1 VGKTK
6 ATEAILIPAG
16 FGICGVPCYNAS
28 TQKADLEASVE
39 FREYWGIARKRGWI
53 ILLVAVVAAVAALGV
68 SLLMS
73 ETYEATI
80 QLSINPARADWGLNQ
95 ATKDL
100 LRNYGVNIK
109 SHRMTQ
115 EAINRAQLDMS
126 TYDFLANL
134 DVSDDAANLTI
145 TLQAESH
152 DPEEARLMAQTL
164 ADVFVEERRQ
174 WNSEQDKRDRIYVE
188 KVDDI
193 RDVPLAS
200 PKLKFNL
207 LAGVIFGAIVGGIII
222 FFLEW
227 LQSDIM
233 RTAADVEKAVGVTVL
248 ATIPAGSASKIDG
261 GSKWSLP
268 AWIEPGFF
276 LVFLV
281 GLVIGAGLGAL
292 IVGWL

>member
-1 VGKTK
+1 
-6 ATEAILIPAG
+6 
-16 FGICGVPCYNAS
+16 
-28 TQKADLEASVE
+28 VE
-39 FREYWGIARKRGWI
+39 FREYWNIARKRGWI
-53 ILLVAVVAAVAALGV
+53 LLLVAVIAALGALGV
-68 SLLMS
+68 SLLMT

-80 QLSINPARADWGLNQ
+80 QLSLNTARADWGLSQ

-100 LRNYGVNIK
+100 LRNYVLNIK

-134 DVSDDAANLTI
+134 DVSEDASNMSLTI
-145 TLQAESH
+145 QAKSH

-164 ADVFVEERRQ
+164 ADVFVEEREQ
-174 WNSEQDKRDRIYVE
+174 WNAEQDKSDRIYVA

-193 RDVPLAS
+193 RDVPQSS
-200 PKLKFNL
+200 PNTKLNM
-207 LAGVIFGAIVGGIII
+207 LAGAVFGAIVGGIII

-227 LQSDIM
+227 LQSDIL
-233 RTAADVEKAVGVTVL
+233 RTTADVEKAVGLTVVG
-248 ATIPAGSASKIDG
+248 AIPADSESKAG
-261 GSKWSLP
+261 KSRFGLP
-268 AWIEPGFF
+268 GWLDPALL

-292 IVGWL
+292 VVGLL

>member
-1 VGKTK
+1 
-6 ATEAILIPAG
+6 
-16 FGICGVPCYNAS
+16 
-28 TQKADLEASVE
+28 VE
-39 FREYWGIARKRGWI
+39 FREYWNIVRKRGWI
-53 ILLVAVVAAVAALGV
+53 LLVVAVVAAVAALGV
-68 SLLMS
+68 SLIMS
-73 ETYEATI
+73 ETYKATI
-80 QLSINPARADWGLNQ
+80 QLSVNPARADWGLNQ

-100 LRNYGVNIK
+100 LRNYVLNIR

-134 DVSDDAANLTI
+134 DASDDAANLSI

-200 PKLKFNL
+200 PKVRFNV
-207 LAGVIFGAIVGGIII
+207 LAGAVFGAILGGILVVFI
-222 FFLEW
+222 EW
-227 LQSDIM
+227 LQSDIL
-233 RTAADVEKAVGVTVL
+233 RTTADVEKAVGVTVL
-248 ATIPAGSASKIDG
+248 GVVPADAESGTLG
-261 GSKWSLP
+261 PSKWGLP
-268 AWIEPGFF
+268 AWIQPGLLLIFA
-276 LVFLV
+276 V

-292 IVGWL
+292 VVALL

>member
-1 VGKTK
+1 M
-6 ATEAILIPAG
+6 
-16 FGICGVPCYNAS
+16 
-28 TQKADLEASVE
+28 E
-39 FREYWGIARKRGWI
+39 FREYWNIARKRGWI

-68 SLLMS
+68 SLIIPK
-73 ETYEATI
+73 TYAATI

-100 LRNYGVNIK
+100 LRNYVLNIK

-134 DVSDDAANLTI
+134 DVSDDAANLSITI
-145 TLQAESH
+145 QAESH
-152 DPEEARLMAQTL
+152 DQEEARLMAQTL

-174 WNSEQDKRDRIYVE
+174 WNSEQDKTDRIYVE
-188 KVDDI
+188 EVDVI

-200 PKLKFNL
+200 PKWKFNT
-207 LAGVIFGAIVGGIII
+207 LAGAVFGAIVGGIIV

-227 LQSDIM
+227 LQSDIL
-233 RTAADVEKAVGVTVL
+233 RTTADVEKVVGVTVL
-248 ATIPAGSASKIDG
+248 GTIPTDSQGKAGEKR
-261 GSKWSLP
+261 KWSLP
-268 AWIEPGFF
+268 AWIEPGLL

-292 IVGWL
+292 VVGLL

>member
-1 VGKTK
+1 
-6 ATEAILIPAG
+6 
-16 FGICGVPCYNAS
+16 
-28 TQKADLEASVE
+28 VE
-39 FREYWGIARKRGWI
+39 FREYWNIVRKRGWI
-53 ILLVAVVAAVAALGV
+53 LLVVAAVAAVAALGV
-68 SLLMS
+68 SLIMS
-73 ETYEATI
+73 ETYKATI
-80 QLSINPARADWGLNQ
+80 QLSVNPARADWGLNQ

-100 LRNYGVNIK
+100 LRNYVLNIK

-115 EAINRAQLDMS
+115 DAINRAQLDMS

-134 DVSDDAANLTI
+134 DASDDAANLSI

-200 PKLKFNL
+200 PKVRFNV
-207 LAGVIFGAIVGGIII
+207 LAGAVFGAILGGILVV
-222 FFLEW
+222 FLEW
-227 LQSDIM
+227 LQSDIL
-233 RTAADVEKAVGVTVL
+233 RTAADVEKTVGVTVL
-248 ATIPAGSASKIDG
+248 GVVPARAEAG
-261 GSKWSLP
+261 GKGTSKWGLP
-268 AWIEPGFF
+268 AWIQPGVLLIF
-276 LVFLV
+276 VV

-292 IVGWL
+292 VVALL

>member
-1 VGKTK
+1 M
-6 ATEAILIPAG
+6 
-16 FGICGVPCYNAS
+16 
-28 TQKADLEASVE
+28 E
-39 FREYWGIARKRGWI
+39 FREYWNIVRKRGWI
-53 ILLVAVVAAVAALGV
+53 LLVVAVVAAVAALGV
-68 SLLMS
+68 SLIMS
-73 ETYEATI
+73 ETYKATI

-100 LRNYGVNIK
+100 LRNYVLNIR

-134 DVSDDAANLTI
+134 DASDDAANLSI

-174 WNSEQDKRDRIYVE
+174 WNSEQDKRDRIFVE

-200 PKLKFNL
+200 PKVRFNV
-207 LAGVIFGAIVGGIII
+207 LAGAVFGAILGGILVVFI
-222 FFLEW
+222 EW
-227 LQSDIM
+227 SQSDIL

-248 ATIPAGSASKIDG
+248 GVVPADAESGTLG
-261 GSKWSLP
+261 PSKWGLP
-268 AWIEPGFF
+268 AWIQPGLLLIFA
-276 LVFLV
+276 V

-292 IVGWL
+292 VVALL

>member
-1 VGKTK
+1 
-6 ATEAILIPAG
+6 
-16 FGICGVPCYNAS
+16 
-28 TQKADLEASVE
+28 VE
-39 FREYWGIARKRGWI
+39 FHEYWNIVRKRGWI
-53 ILLVAVVAAVAALGV
+53 LLVVAVVAAVAALGV
-68 SLLMS
+68 SLIMS
-73 ETYEATI
+73 ETYKATI
-80 QLSINPARADWGLNQ
+80 QLSVNPARADWGLNQ

-100 LRNYGVNIK
+100 LRNYVLNIK

-134 DVSDDAANLTI
+134 DVSDDAANLSI

-174 WNSEQDKRDRIYVE
+174 WNSEQDKSDRIYVE

-200 PKLKFNL
+200 PKIRFNV
-207 LAGVIFGAIVGGIII
+207 LAGAVFGAILGGILVV
-222 FFLEW
+222 FLEW
-227 LQSDIM
+227 LQSDIL

-248 ATIPAGSASKIDG
+248 GVVPADAESGTLG
-261 GSKWSLP
+261 TSKWGLP
-268 AWIEPGFF
+268 AWIRPGLL
-276 LVFLV
+276 LVFVV

-292 IVGWL
+292 VVALL